1 MDIYEIH
8 LYFYI
13 MANGYN
19 QQFSLAKYVL
29 ICV

>member
-13 MANGYN
+13 MANEDN